1 MPIGS
6 LGLPVVEGRLQYLTK
21 LARSIR
27 EKWRPSFIYDLVA
40 PLVMA
45 LIIVLLADTALFER
59 LENITMDLRFRSRA
73 AQDPPADPNVLLVGI
88 DEPSLE
94 KFGRWPWLR
103 ERHADLCKLLA
114 LNDASVVAF
123 DLLFTEASTQE
134 DDDYFVEGVKALP
147 AVVTGALTDRN
158 AGPVSPEATRT
169 EPIRSVVGNRD
180 AVHGKPGARVPIH
193 SLGSVSW
200 MGFVDSDPSG
210 TDGVRRRIPLLVR
223 VGDDLYP
230 SLALQA
236 LMLHWKV
243 KADQVDVR
251 LGEWMQLMGPEGQ
264 RRIPITPSGDLWLNY
279 RAQTTFANASY
290 KELMAALYRDAI
302 GEEALPAN
310 APRVKGK
317 IVVIGQVAS
326 GLTDLGPSPLEPT
339 SPLVWTSMNALNSM
353 LKGDYLRVIPLLPW
367 TLLGWIVVAS
377 STLFGLRNEHIL
389 RSLLLPVAIIAL
401 YVGVAFAL
409 FTLKSIALPV
419 AIPVLAFVIVHFG
432 KVSLEW
438 IEEVFAERRI
448 SAELARTHEAKKLLE
463 QELSIAREIQMS
475 TLPQTF
481 PPFPDRPEVDL
492 HAIMIP
498 AKYVGGDLFEFFFVG
513 ENKLFFVIGDV
524 SGKGVPA
531 ALFMTMALAVIR
543 SHVIAGRSPAETL
556 RRSNNVLALRNERC
570 TFVTI
575 FCGLL
580 DTETGVVRYANGGHN
595 PPVLMDGEGG
605 VRFLEAE
612 GTAIGAIEGLEF
624 SERELTLQPDQGL
637 FLYTDGVTEAIDQKE
652 ELFSDERLLGALNV
666 RHRAFSA
673 EKMIGRVH
681 RQLSTFVGDA
691 AQFDDITAL
700 AVFYRGK
707 SNGNGSGKSV
717 E

>member
-1 MPIGS
+1 MEWRFRYLS
-6 LGLPVVEGRLQYLTK
+6 KLP
-21 LARSIR
+21 RSIR
-27 EKWRPSFIYDLVA
+27 EKLQPSFVYDLVA

-45 LIIVLLADTALFER
+45 LIMALLADTALFER
-59 LENITMDLRFRSRA
+59 LENITMDLRFRARA
-73 AQDPPADPNVLLVGI
+73 SKDPPADPSLVLVGI

-94 KFGRWPWLR
+94 QFGRWPWLR
-103 ERHADLCKLLA
+103 ERHADLCNLLA
-114 LNDASVVAF
+114 INDPSVVAF
-123 DLLFTEASTQE
+123 DILFTEASGKE
-134 DDDYFVEGVKALP
+134 DDAYFVEGVKGLP

-158 AGPVSPEATRT
+158 SGAVSSETIRT
-169 EPIRSVVGNRD
+169 KVIRSVAGNKD
-180 AVHGKPGARVPIH
+180 AIHGKSGARVPIPE
-193 SLGSVSW
+193 LGSVSW

-210 TDGVRRRIPLLVR
+210 SDGVRRRIPLLMR
-223 VGDDLYP
+223 VGEDVFP
-230 SLALQA
+230 SLALQT

-243 KADQVDVR
+243 PADQVEVR
-251 LGEWMQLMGPEGQ
+251 LGEWIQLVTPEGP
-264 RRIPITPSGDLWLNY
+264 RRIPITSEGDLWLNY
-279 RAQTTFANASY
+279 RAKETYANWSY
-290 KELMAALYRDAI
+290 KALITALYRDAI
-302 GEEALPAN
+302 GEESLPTN
-310 APRVKGK
+310 VPSVKGK
-317 IVVIGQVAS
+317 IVLVGQVAS
-326 GLTDLGPSPLEPT
+326 GLTDLGPSPLEST
-339 SPLVWTSMNALNSM
+339 SPLVWTSMNALNSI
-353 LKGDYLRVIPLLPW
+353 LKNDYLRVVPLMPW
-367 TLLGWIVVAS
+367 TLLGWVLVAS

-389 RSLLLPVAIIAL
+389 RSLLLPVAIISL

-409 FTLKSIALPV
+409 FNLKSIALPV
-419 AIPVLAFVIVHFG
+419 ALPVLAFALVHVG

-438 IEEVFAERRI
+438 IEEVFAERRV
-448 SAELARTHEAKKLLE
+448 SAELARATEAKKLLE

-481 PPFPDRPEVDL
+481 PPFPDRPEIDL

-498 AKYVGGDLFEFFFVG
+498 AKYVGGDLYEFFFVG

-580 DTETGVVRYANGGHN
+580 DTETGVVCYANGGHN

-624 SERELTLQPDQGL
+624 HEHELTLQPDQGL
-637 FLYTDGVTEAIDQKE
+637 FLYTDGVTEAIDQEE

-666 RHRAFSA
+666 RHRAFTA
-673 EKMIGRVH
+673 EQVVGRVN

-691 AQFDDITAL
+691 LQFDDITAL